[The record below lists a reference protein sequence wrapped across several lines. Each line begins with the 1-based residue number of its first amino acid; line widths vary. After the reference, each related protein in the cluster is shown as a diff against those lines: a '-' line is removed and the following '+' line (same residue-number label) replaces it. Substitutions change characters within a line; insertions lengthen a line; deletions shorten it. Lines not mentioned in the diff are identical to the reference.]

1 MATTILPELEVR
13 QAFKFFAMGN
23 NTLGLEDYMKA
34 IKNVGIVFNKQE
46 ISEKT
51 ESGKT
56 DFNEEDFVKDYNNK
70 MKQLEKDELLKV
82 FQAFDPE
89 GTGNIAYEVLHR
101 ALVTYGER
109 LSKEEANRFFQLFK
123 LKNEEPINYNTLVEE
138 LIKI

>member
-13 QAFKFFAMGN
+13 QAFKFLAMGN
-23 NTLGLEDYMKA
+23 KTLGLEDYIKA

-89 GTGNIAYEVLHR
+89 GTGNIAFEVLNR
-101 ALVTYGER
+101 ALLTYWER
-109 LSKEEANRFFQLFK
+109 LSKEEANRFYQLFK
-123 LKNEEPINYNTLVEE
+123 IKQEEPVNYNALVEE

>member
-23 NTLGLEDYMKA
+23 DSLSFEDYIKA

-56 DFNEEDFVKDYNNK
+56 SFNEEDFVKDYNNK

-89 GTGNIAYEVLHR
+89 GTGNIAFEVLNR

-109 LSKEEANRFFQLFK
+109 LSKEEANKFFQLFK
-123 LKNEEPINYNTLVEE
+123 IKHEEPVNYNALVEE

>member
-1 MATTILPELEVR
+1 MSITILPELEVR

-46 ISEKT
+46 ITEKT

-56 DFNEEDFVKDYNNK
+56 DFSEEDFVKDYNNK

-138 LIKI
+138 LIKM

>member
-23 NTLGLEDYMKA
+23 KTLGLEDYIKA

-89 GTGNIAYEVLHR
+89 GTGNIAFEVLNR
-101 ALVTYGER
+101 ALLTYGER
-109 LSKEEANRFFQLFK
+109 LSKEEANRFYQLFK
-123 LKNEEPINYNTLVEE
+123 IKQEEPINYNALVEE